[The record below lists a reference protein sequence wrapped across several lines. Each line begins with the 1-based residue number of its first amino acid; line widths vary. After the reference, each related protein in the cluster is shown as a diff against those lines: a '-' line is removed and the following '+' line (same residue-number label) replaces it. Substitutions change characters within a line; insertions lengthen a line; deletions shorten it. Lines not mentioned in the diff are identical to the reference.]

1 MAGETRFGTPNLQQ
15 VSIPLSQPATT
26 VILAHCTYT
35 AHGIR
40 AFFMHEMSRLVPVT
54 MHLATVTVVQR
65 GQALA
70 GMIFHCDLPLTDPD
84 LPKLVSR
91 LVETIPALSELL
103 EEDHSRA
110 LVVDP
115 VDHRRDLVQI
125 PEREVCREI
134 FLHAFLRHAAAGA
147 A

>member
-1 MAGETRFGTPNLQQ
+1 MGSP
-15 VSIPLSQPATT
+15 ITT

-35 AHGIR
+35 AYGVR
-40 AFFMHEMSRLVPVT
+40 TVFMHEVPRLLPVT
-54 MHLATVTVVQR
+54 MNLATVTVVQR

-70 GMIFHCDLPLTDPD
+70 GMIFRCDLPLTDPD
-84 LPKLVSR
+84 LPKLIAQA
-91 LVETIPALSELL
+91 VETVPALSELL
-103 EEDHSRA
+103 DEDPSRA

-115 VDHRRDLVQI
+115 VDHRRDLAQF
-125 PEREVCREI
+125 PDREVCREI